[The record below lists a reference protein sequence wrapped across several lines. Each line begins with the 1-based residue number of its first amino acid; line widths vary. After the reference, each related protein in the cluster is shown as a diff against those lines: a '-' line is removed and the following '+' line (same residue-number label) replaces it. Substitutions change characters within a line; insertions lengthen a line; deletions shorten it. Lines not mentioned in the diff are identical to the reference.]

1 MNSADPIVIVGA
13 GAAGIAAARTLLA
26 AQREVIVLE
35 ARDRPGGRAV
45 VDYRLGVPADLGAA
59 WLHFANTNPFV
70 RLAREGGFTIDE
82 REPDWGPRS
91 RIGGVQP
98 SAAEVA
104 AWQAGLA
111 RYYGA
116 IEAAARDG
124 RDVALT
130 EVLPQDELRARFDAV
145 MTWAVGAESREIST
159 VDLDNYAEG
168 GPNWAVVEGLGAV
181 VAHSAAGLPIR
192 FGAEVT
198 RIDRSGAAL
207 QVHSTAGVLAAAAV
221 IVTVPTSVLATD
233 RLRFEPPLPEAHRE
247 ALEGLPLGVVNKVFF
262 RFDEA
267 DLPPEPLFTIGT
279 GSSTRTA
286 HHQLRPATQPLV
298 MSYFG
303 GDLSKELEAAAGL
316 EAFARDELRSIFGA
330 DFTARI
336 RGEFATAWRSDPHA
350 CGSYSVARP
359 GCAAQRA
366 ALSRPVD
373 GQLLFA
379 GEACSRTQFGT
390 LPGAWESGVAAARYL
405 LQQTHGVGV
414 EDGETRA

>member
-1 MNSADPIVIVGA
+1 MNSADRIVIVGA
-13 GAAGIAAARTLLA
+13 GAAGISAARTLLA
-26 AQREVIVLE
+26 AKREVIVLE
-35 ARDRPGGRAV
+35 ARDRAGGRAA
-45 VDYRLGVPADLGAA
+45 VDRRLGVPADIGAA
-59 WLHFANTNPFV
+59 WLHFANTNPFA
-70 RLAREGGFTIDE
+70 RLAREGRFTVDE

-91 RIGGVQP
+91 RISGVQP
-98 SAAEVA
+98 SAAEIA

-116 IEAAARDG
+116 IEAAARAG

-130 EVLPQDELRARFDAV
+130 EVLPQDELRPRFDAV

-181 VAHSAAGLPIR
+181 VAHAAAGLPIR

-198 RIDRSGAAL
+198 RIDRSGAEL
-207 QVHSTAGVLAAAAV
+207 QVYTSTGALTAAAV
-221 IVTVPTSVLATD
+221 IVTVPTSVLATG
-233 RLRFEPPLPEAHRE
+233 RLRFDPPLPETHRQ
-247 ALEGLPLGVVNKVFF
+247 ALEGLPLGVVNKAFF
-262 RFDEA
+262 RFDDA

-279 GSSTRTA
+279 GSSARTA
-286 HHQLRPATQPLV
+286 HHQVRPATQPLV

-303 GDLSKELEAAAGL
+303 GDLSKELETAGGL
-316 EAFARDELRSIFGA
+316 SAFAREELRSIFGA

-336 RGEFATAWRSDPHA
+336 RGEFATAWRGDPYA

-366 ALSRPVD
+366 VLSDPVD
-373 GQLLFA
+373 ERLLFA

-390 LPGAWESGVAAARYL
+390 LPGAWESGAAAARQL
-405 LQQTHGVGV
+405 LQQIDSLGV
-414 EDGETRA
+414 EGGETGA

>member
-26 AQREVIVLE
+26 AKRDVIVLE
-35 ARDRPGGRAV
+35 ARDRPGGRAA
-45 VDYRLGVPADLGAA
+45 VDHRLGVPADRGAA
-59 WLHFANTNPFV
+59 WLHFANTNPFA
-70 RLAREGGFTIDE
+70 RLARDGGFSIDE

-91 RIGGVQP
+91 RIGGVLP
-98 SAAEVA
+98 PAAEIA
-104 AWQAGLA
+104 AWQASLT

-116 IEAAARDG
+116 IEAAAREG
-124 RDVALT
+124 RDIALT

-181 VAHSAAGLPIR
+181 VAHSAEGLPIH
-192 FGAEVT
+192 FGVEVT

-207 QVHSTAGVLAAAAV
+207 QVHSAAGVLAAAAV
-221 IVTVPTSVLATD
+221 IVTVPTSALATG
-233 RLRFEPPLPEAHRE
+233 RLRFEPPLPESHRR
-247 ALEGLPLGVVNKVFF
+247 AIEGLPLGVVNKVFF
-262 RFDEA
+262 RFDDA
-267 DLPPEPLFTIGT
+267 DLPPEPQFTIGT

-303 GDLSKELEAAAGL
+303 GDLSKELEAASGL
-316 EAFARDELRSIFGA
+316 AAFARDELRSIFGA
-330 DFTARI
+330 DFIARI

-359 GCAAQRA
+359 GCAAERA
-366 ALSRPVD
+366 ALSLPVD
-373 GQLLFA
+373 ERLLFA

-390 LPGAWESGVAAARYL
+390 LPGAWESGVAAAQHL
-405 LQQTHGVGV
+405 LRQTGSAGVQR
-414 EDGETRA
+414 GEPRT